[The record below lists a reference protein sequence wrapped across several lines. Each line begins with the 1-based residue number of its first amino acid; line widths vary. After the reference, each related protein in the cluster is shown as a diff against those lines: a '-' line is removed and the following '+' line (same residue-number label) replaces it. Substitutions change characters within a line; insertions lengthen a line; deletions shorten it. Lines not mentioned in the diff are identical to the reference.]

1 MRTEIRLTGAPKR
14 VTATTTQP
22 ASEAI
27 EALGFGSI
35 NLFLLV
41 YEASGPSPSVTV
53 TIETSMQN
61 AADDAVLWDTIGTFA
76 AISAS
81 NSSDVQSITS
91 GILKYI
97 RYKVTLGANTTG
109 ATFDLS
115 GVAAAG

>member
-22 ASEAI
+22 ASDAI
-27 EALGFGSI
+27 EALGFKSVD
-35 NLFLLV
+35 LFLLV
-41 YEASGPSPSVTV
+41 YEASGSPASVTV
-53 TIETSMQN
+53 SIETSMQN
-61 AADDAVLWDTIGTFA
+61 AADDAVLWKTIGTFA

-81 NSSDVQSITS
+81 NSSDVISITS

-97 RYKVTLGANTTG
+97 RYKVTLTVNTTG

-115 GVAAAG
+115 GVAAAS

>member
-22 ASEAI
+22 ASDAI

-35 NLFLLV
+35 DLFLLV
-41 YEASGPSPSVTV
+41 YEASGSPASVTV
-53 TIETSMQN
+53 TIETSMQK
-61 AADDAVLWDTIGTFA
+61 AADDAVLWKTIGTFA
-76 AISAS
+76 AISSS

-91 GILKYI
+91 GILRYI
-97 RYKVTLGANTTG
+97 RYKVTLSANTTG

-115 GVAAAG
+115 GVASAA

>member
-1 MRTEIRLTGAPKR
+1 MRMEIRLTGAPKR

-22 ASEAI
+22 ASDAI

-35 NLFLLV
+35 DLFLLV
-41 YEASGPSPSVTV
+41 YEASGSPASVTV

-61 AADDAVLWDTIGTFA
+61 AADDAVLWKTIGTFA
-76 AISAS
+76 AISSS

-91 GILKYI
+91 GILRYV
-97 RYKVTLGANTTG
+97 RYKVTLSANTTA

-115 GVAAAG
+115 GVASAA